1 MKQLKFGKH
10 KLFGDKISKEKLIS
24 LVPFVAVS
32 FTACF
37 CMVVSLL
44 ALSGKNSSGQGG
56 FESLNPVLTD
66 ENIKESHG
74 DILQSET
81 SQNTYEDL
89 YYYSY
94 RIKKGDM
101 IGVIAENEGIT
112 QDTLI
117 SVNHIRSSRL
127 LQIGQYIKIPSMP
140 GILYTTR
147 TAGETPETIAEKY
160 NIDENKIAHVNKIA
174 LGESLAE
181 GTSLF
186 LPDAQLDWVT
196 RQEINGDL
204 FIKPIHTRWYL
215 TSHFGWRSSPF
226 TGKRTYHSGTD
237 MACGTGTN
245 VYSALDGIVK
255 ETGYSTVYGNYVIVG
270 HHSGY
275 KTLYGHLS
283 KITTSKG
290 KSVTTSTKI
299 GEVGNTG
306 MSTGPHLHFT
316 VFKNGK
322 AVNGESLWK

>member
-1 MKQLKFGKH
+1 MKQLKIGKQ
-10 KLFGDKISKEKLIS
+10 KLFVDKISKERLIS
-24 LVPFVAVS
+24 LIPFAAVC

-37 CMVVSLL
+37 CMVLTLL
-44 ALSGKNSSGQGG
+44 AFSGKNSSGQGG
-56 FESLNPVLTD
+56 FETPHPVFSDD
-66 ENIKESHG
+66 EHNVILESEN
-74 DILQSET
+74 SE
-81 SQNTYEDL
+81 QNSFEDL

-147 TAGETPETIAEKY
+147 NAGETPETIAEKY
-160 NIDENKIAHVNKIA
+160 NIDEKKVAYVNKIS

-226 TGKRTYHSGTD
+226 TGTRTYHSGTD
-237 MACGTGTN
+237 MACATGTN
-245 VYSALDGIVK
+245 VYSALDGVVK